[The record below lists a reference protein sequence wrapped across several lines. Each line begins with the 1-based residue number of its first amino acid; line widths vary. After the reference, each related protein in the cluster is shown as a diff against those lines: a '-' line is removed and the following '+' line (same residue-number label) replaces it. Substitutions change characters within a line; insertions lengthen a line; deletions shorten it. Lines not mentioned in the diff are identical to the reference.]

1 MAAKN
6 KFSTVKSKP
15 AKSRIVVVEDHP
27 VFAEGLVRLIDGEA
41 DMEVLEKVADGAK
54 ALGVIR
60 RLKPDLALVDLGL
73 PNKSGL
79 EVIKQVRAAKL
90 PVKLLVVSMYDEA
103 LYAQRVL
110 QAGGDGYIMKQEDPP
125 EIINAIRDVLAG
137 RIYVSE
143 EVLANGASPA
153 APAAAA
159 PVSELDK
166 LSDTELEILEWL
178 GKGRSNEEIAG
189 QIRLKDAREVAA
201 KLNQIQL
208 KLNLT
213 SLNALIRYAVCWV
226 ESPAN

>member
-1 MAAKN
+1 MAAKT
-6 KFSTVKSKP
+6 KLPPVKSKP

-41 DMEVLEKVADGAK
+41 DMQVLEKVADGAK

-143 EVLANGASPA
+143 EVLANGATPA
-153 APAAAA
+153 APAAA

-189 QIRLKDAREVAA
+189 YVRLKDAREVAA
-201 KLNQIQL
+201 KLSQIQG
-208 KLNLT
+208 KLNLNG
-213 SLNALIRYAVCWV
+213 LNALIRYAVCWV